1 MRAIVIAFILGV
13 VALIVYS
20 KLSPNAPQVTP
31 QTAPQVSTLDTLNR
45 PIERPPVTPDIVKPQ
60 PPIPLNQRLAAK
72 RLKRGQP
79 VFIRIIKESSELE
92 VWMDRKEG
100 DGQARGMQ
108 EWVHLHTYPICR
120 WSGALGP
127 KMQEGDG
134 QSPEGFYLVSKR
146 SLNPNS
152 NYHLSFNLNFPNT
165 YDKAHGRTGSFLMVH
180 GNCLSVGCYAMT
192 DPGIEDIYSLVDA
205 ALKAGQPGVPTHV
218 FPFRMTRE
226 NMTRHAGGGWDGFW
240 SNLKQGW
247 DLFEQTREP
256 PKAYAC
262 GKRYAFGEA
271 GENGNCKAI
280 VGI

>member
-1 MRAIVIAFILGV
+1 MRIIVVAFIATVLG
-13 VALIVYS
+13 LIVYS
-20 KLSPNAPQVTP
+20 KLGLQNPPNQTPPQQASLDRTSRPVDPPPITP
-31 QTAPQVSTLDTLNR
+31 E
-45 PIERPPVTPDIVKPQ
+45 IIKPQ
-60 PPIPLNQRLAAK
+60 PPIPLSQRLAAK

-92 VWMDRKEG
+92 VWMDRA
-100 DGQARGMQ
+100 DGAAQ

-120 WSGALGP
+120 WSGALGS
-127 KMQEGDG
+127 KMQEGDH

-152 NYHLSFNLNFPNT
+152 NYHLSFNLNFPNS

-180 GNCLSVGCYAMT
+180 GDCLSVGCYAMT
-192 DPGIEDIYSLVDA
+192 NPGIEDIYGLVDA
-205 ALKAGQPGVPTHV
+205 ALKAGQPGVPTHI

-226 NMTRHAGGGWDGFW
+226 NMARHAGGGWDSFW

-247 DLFEQTREP
+247 DLFEQNRQP
-256 PKAYAC
+256 PKAFAC

-271 GENGNCKAI
+271 GGGENCRAI
-280 VGI
+280 AGM